1 MKAKGL
7 IALMPLDPF
16 VEKRRM
22 YPLNTAKGRLRKGQ
36 RKVLGPTRGRL
47 RKGQRKVLDPA
58 RGRLRKG
65 QRKVLSPARGRLR
78 KGQRKVLSP
87 ARGRLRKIDPR
98 AEKSQKLRE
107 RILNHLLDT
116 IPLKEL

>member
-22 YPLNTAKGRLRKGQ
+22 YPRNAARGRLRKGQ
-36 RKVLGPTRGRL
+36 RKVLDPARGQLRKGQRKVLGPARERL

-65 QRKVLSPARGRLR
+65 QRKVLGPERRVYPYVDIR
-78 KGQRKVLSP
+78 
-87 ARGRLRKIDPR
+87 
-98 AEKSQKLRE
+98 RE
-107 RILNHLLDT
+107 R
-116 IPLKEL
+116 

>member
-1 MKAKGL
+1 MLVKGL

-22 YPLNTAKGRLRKGQ
+22 YPLNAA
-36 RKVLGPTRGRL
+36 RGRL

-65 QRKVLSPARGRLR
+65 QRKVLDPARGRLR
-78 KGQRKVLSP
+78 KGQRKVLGP
-87 ARGRLRKIDPR
+87 ERRVHPYVDIR
-98 AEKSQKLRE
+98 RE
-107 RILNHLLDT
+107 R
-116 IPLKEL
+116 

>member
-1 MKAKGL
+1 
-7 IALMPLDPF
+7 MPLDPF

-22 YPLNTAKGRLRKGQ
+22 YLRDVARGRLRKGQ
-36 RKVLGPTRGRL
+36 RKVLGLARGGL
-47 RKGQRKVLDPA
+47 RKSQRKELDPA

-65 QRKVLSPARGRLR
+65 QRKVLGPARE
-78 KGQRKVLSP
+78 
-87 ARGRLRKIDPR
+87 RLRKIDPR